1 MRPEKNNNG
10 IAIEA
15 SDIVKRFCPNI
26 LTAISGKKSEREVVA
41 VNQVNLKVN
50 RGEIFGLVGPNGAGK
65 TTLIK
70 MLTTLLLPTSG
81 TAKIA
86 GYDVIHSA
94 YQVRKRV
101 GLVTSNER
109 SFFWRLTGRQNLDFF
124 ASLYHIPRK
133 IAKERIDVL
142 FDLLDL
148 IKVADKRF
156 DSYSTGMKQRLSIAR
171 GLLSRPNI
179 VFMDEPTKGV
189 DPIGTNEIIEII
201 KKQIVREW
209 NSTLLITSHNLR
221 EIERLCDRIAIMN
234 NGRIVEI
241 GTLDELH
248 AKTKCVDTY
257 RMTVHDILKER
268 LKSILE
274 NAEALDP
281 IRITNSNSAIDLEVN
296 FKQGSKGFSQMLKSI
311 IIEGGT
317 ISKCTQVSNSFDD
330 IFQTLVENHLNRIE
344 TEKGHE

>member
-1 MRPEKNNNG
+1 MQPEKNNNE

-15 SDIVKRFCPNI
+15 SDITKRFRPNI
-26 LTAISGKKSEREVVA
+26 LTAISGEKSEQEVIA

-81 TAKIA
+81 TANIA

-94 YQVRKRV
+94 YHVRKLV

-133 IAKERIDVL
+133 ISKERIAAL
-142 FDLLDL
+142 FELLGL

-171 GLLSRPNI
+171 GLLSKPNI
-179 VFMDEPTKGV
+179 IFMDEPTKGV

-201 KKQIVREW
+201 KNQIVREW

-221 EIERLCDRIAIMN
+221 EIERLCNRIAIMN
-234 NGRIVEI
+234 NGRIIAV

-268 LKSILE
+268 LERIIKK
-274 NAEALDP
+274 AEALDP
-281 IRITNSNSAIDLEVN
+281 IRLMNSDSAIELEVN
-296 FKQGSKGFSQMLKSI
+296 FKQGSNGFSRILKSI

-330 IFQTLVENHLNRIE
+330 IFQTLVQNHVNQIENKE
-344 TEKGHE
+344 GY